1 MENAVRPELVN
12 KFNLLIQNPKLISKE
27 IKKILEGSS
36 VLSNIENIDNN
47 IYGKNEVVD
56 KIVNFY

>member
-1 MENAVRPELVN
+1 MENPVRPELVN
-12 KFNLLIQNPKLISKE
+12 KFNLLIQNPKSISKE
-27 IKKILEGSS
+27 IKKILEGTS

-47 IYGKNEVVD
+47 IYGKNEVID